1 MGRARGRA
9 RPGGERGGRG
19 VRVHGRQRHEQP
31 LDRGENPLYL
41 PQAKVYTRSCALGPA
56 IVPVW
61 EAGPGPFPVA
71 VRVERA
77 GAEVWA
83 AETSTARLA
92 RTPADLISWLTR
104 ALDFPA
110 GVVLL
115 TGTGVVPDRDFTL
128 RAGDVVTIDVAGVG
142 TLRNPVTVVGTGG

>member
-1 MGRARGRA
+1 M
-9 RPGGERGGRG
+9 
-19 VRVHGRQRHEQP
+19 
-31 LDRGENPLYL
+31 
-41 PQAKVYTRSCALGPA
+41 
-56 IVPVW
+56 
-61 EAGPGPFPVA
+61 A